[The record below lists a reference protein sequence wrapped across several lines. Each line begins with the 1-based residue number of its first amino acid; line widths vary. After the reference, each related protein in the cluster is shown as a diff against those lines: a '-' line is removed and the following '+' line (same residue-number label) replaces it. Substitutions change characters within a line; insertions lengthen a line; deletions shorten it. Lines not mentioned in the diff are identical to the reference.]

1 MRVYVVVEYNYINS
15 FYGWSD
21 TVYCI
26 VDSEEKAESIVNEQ
40 NLQHD
45 ERFKYF
51 EYEEYEV
58 R

>member
-1 MRVYVVVEYNYINS
+1 MRIYVVVENNYINS

-21 TVYCI
+21 RVYCI

>member
-1 MRVYVVVEYNYINS
+1 MKVYVVIEYNYING

-21 TVYCI
+21 KVYCI
-26 VDSEEKAESIVNEQ
+26 VDSEAKAESIVDEQ

-45 ERFKYF
+45 RRYKYF
-51 EYEEYEV
+51 EYEEYDV

>member
-1 MRVYVVVEYNYINS
+1 MKVYVVIEYNYING
-15 FYGWSD
+15 FHGWSD
-21 TVYCI
+21 NIYCI

-45 ERFKYF
+45 ERYKYF